1 VKKETR
7 IFINLILLS
16 LAIIFI
22 QVLKYFW
29 LLDATDDIIDKVNS
43 GISIGFFYGLIIAY
57 CMNVISYNR
66 KVKGDK
72 NE

>member
-1 VKKETR
+1 MKKETR
-7 IFINLILLS
+7 IFINLVLLS

-43 GISIGFFYGLIIAY
+43 GIFIGFIYGLIIAY
-57 CMNVISYNR
+57 CINVISYNR

>member
-1 VKKETR
+1 MKKETR
-7 IFINLILLS
+7 IFINLVLLS
-16 LAIIFI
+16 VAIIFI

-43 GISIGFFYGLIIAY
+43 GVIIGFIYGLILAY